1 MEQRWFEIGALVKVK
16 SETECNWQ
24 LRGDSLPDG
33 VCGRAGTILPV
44 RSLQGVQ
51 ISGDRFLPLVFIQ
64 LDDGRAFMIHQD
76 NLERGRNNSPLM
88 GEGVPCPMR
97 AREP

>member
-1 MEQRWFEIGALVKVK
+1 MPVSTQVSSGYSPTAGGGQMEQRWFEIGALVKVK
-16 SETECNWQ
+16 SETECNGQ

-51 ISGDRFLPLVFIQ
+51 ISGDRFLPLVFI
-64 LDDGRAFMIHQD
+64 
-76 NLERGRNNSPLM
+76 
-88 GEGVPCPMR
+88 
-97 AREP
+97 

>member
-16 SETECNWQ
+16 SQTECDWQ
-24 LRGDSLPDG
+24 LRGDPLPDG

-51 ISGDRFLPLVFIQ
+51 ISGDHFLPLVFIQ

-76 NLERGRNNSPLM
+76 NLERGLIL
-88 GEGVPCPMR
+88 
-97 AREP
+97 

>member
-1 MEQRWFEIGALVKVK
+1 MEQRGFAIGGLVKVK
-16 SETECNWQ
+16 SQTECDWQ
-24 LRGDSLPDG
+24 LRGDPLPDG

-51 ISGDRFLPLVFIQ
+51 MSGDRFLPLVFIQ

-76 NLERGRNNSPLM
+76 NLEQV
-88 GEGVPCPMR
+88 E
-97 AREP
+97 E